1 MFGRGSPDILNNNY
15 RRERAFCHRRP
26 LRGQGEGM
34 KLKTRVKLTVFFL
47 VALVVV
53 LNTGIITAY
62 ISGSLKENAVQSIQS
77 VNQQTLIT
85 FDNLLDSFG
94 TMSQLPLMD
103 REIYEILNKDYE
115 KDYEDKVRRFYLYR
129 DMDTID
135 GKLYAEMFYRNEY
148 VYSVTLIPFN
158 ADVVYSKQRFCKTA
172 RDRKSVV

>member
-1 MFGRGSPDILNNNY
+1 
-15 RRERAFCHRRP
+15 
-26 LRGQGEGM
+26 M

-103 REIYEILNKDYE
+103 REIYEILNKDYA
-115 KDYEDKVRRFYLYR
+115 KASEDKVRRFYLYR
-129 DMDTID
+129 DMDTSD
-135 GKLYAEMFYRNEY
+135 GKLL
-148 VYSVTLIPFN
+148 SLIH
-158 ADVVYSKQRFCKTA
+158 S
-172 RDRKSVV
+172 

>member
-1 MFGRGSPDILNNNY
+1 MSGRGKPDILNNNY

-85 FDNLLDSFG
+85 FDNLLDS
-94 TMSQLPLMD
+94 Q
-103 REIYEILNKDYE
+103 
-115 KDYEDKVRRFYLYR
+115 
-129 DMDTID
+129 
-135 GKLYAEMFYRNEY
+135 
-148 VYSVTLIPFN
+148 
-158 ADVVYSKQRFCKTA
+158 
-172 RDRKSVV
+172 